1 MDLFPAIDIRFGRVV
16 RLAQGEAQR
25 ETKYGDDPVALA
37 ERFVLQ
43 GARWLHLVDLDRAFG
58 DGDNSDLIW
67 RIITRVGSHL
77 RIQLGGGLRTIERL
91 REVADLEVTR
101 FVIGTS
107 VVTNPELVP
116 QALELLTPARV
127 AVGLDARNGLVALRG
142 WQQTS
147 TVLARDVAIRVAKE
161 GVRTLI
167 YTDIARDGMLSGPDF
182 VGAVAMQEASKAGV
196 IISGGVGSLDDLV
209 RAKASAVAGVIIG
222 RALYE
227 GRFTLPQALTA
238 LLEI

>member
-77 RIQLGGGLRTIERL
+77 RVQLGGGLRTIERL

-147 TVLARDVAIRVAKE
+147 TVLARDVAIRVANE

-182 VGAVAMQEASKAGV
+182 VGAVEMQETSKAGV

-209 RAKASAVAGVIIG
+209 RAKATAVAGVIIG